1 MVRVLRE
8 IPKLIL
14 APLLIV
20 GLIALALYLLGI
32 VPGYLQSPVGGVEE
46 YDSIEEAES
55 ELGLEILI
63 PAYFPSYL
71 SWPPAKIQGQLEP
84 IPMTQVLFLDSDRH
98 TSALLIYQIIS
109 DREDL
114 PIDLPWIETVLQE
127 MPVTINGN
135 DGELI
140 MGRGTD
146 GQLVNGVHWIED
158 GVHFVAVTTHPV
170 QELLTLA
177 RSMHP

>member
-1 MVRVLRE
+1 MVRF
-8 IPKLIL
+8 PKEVPGLIL
-14 APLLIV
+14 VPVVVV
-20 GLIALALYLLGI
+20 GMVALALYLLGM
-32 VPGYLQSPVGGVEE
+32 VPAYLQSPVGGVKE

-55 ELGLEILI
+55 ELGFEIVV

-71 SWPPAKIQGQLEP
+71 SWPPARILGKLEP